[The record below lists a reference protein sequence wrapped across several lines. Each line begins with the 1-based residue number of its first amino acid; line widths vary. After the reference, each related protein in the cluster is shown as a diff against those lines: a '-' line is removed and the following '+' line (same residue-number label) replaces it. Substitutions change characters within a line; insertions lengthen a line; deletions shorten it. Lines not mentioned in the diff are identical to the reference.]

1 MSMNNSNRY
10 LQKSL
15 KLKMKTQHFT
25 TCGMPLGRCLEGN
38 LSALSRKEEI
48 SQIHDLSF
56 KLKKLQKRVN
66 KTQTEEKKEN
76 NLKIRAE
83 NNKIKNRKII
93 QKAKKIKAGPLK
105 GQ

>member
-1 MSMNNSNRY
+1 MSMKKSNRY

-25 TCGMPLGRCLEGN
+25 ICGMPLRQCLEGN
-38 LSALSRKEEI
+38 LSALSRKEEM
-48 SQIHDLSF
+48 SQIHNFSF

-76 NLKIRAE
+76 NKKLEQKT
-83 NNKIKNRKII
+83 IK
-93 QKAKKIKAGPLK
+93 
-105 GQ
+105 